1 MVGVNHSPVWGVGG
15 SRWHYT
21 VMFEQTMGRG
31 GGVFELGLNC
41 FAKNLC
47 QWWRHSAVSTVRTQ
61 KYRDGIRSFRDFRFG
76 IQEGRETGDAGRPF
90 EQKRLWKSNG
100 VGAVPAL
107 LIMVEQNM
115 EGGGHLLWLR
125 TPTRCRNK
133 ISAKLMDFQQQ
144 MKKKRRIRPVHE
156 RKKAINGAPKI
167 SCKECS
173 GMC

>member
-1 MVGVNHSPVWGVGG
+1 MAWEVC
-15 SRWHYT
+15 
-21 VMFEQTMGRG
+21 
-31 GGVFELGLNC
+31 ELGLNC

-100 VGAVPAL
+100 VGAVPSL

-115 EGGGHLLWLR
+115 EGGSFTLTTDTHTVSEQNFCKTYGFPAANEKETKNPARSWKKEG
-125 TPTRCRNK
+125 NK
-133 ISAKLMDFQQQ
+133 RGS
-144 MKKKRRIRPVHE
+144 E
-156 RKKAINGAPKI
+156 N
-167 SCKECS
+167 
-173 GMC
+173 

>member
-1 MVGVNHSPVWGVGG
+1 MA
-15 SRWHYT
+15 
-21 VMFEQTMGRG
+21 

-107 LIMVEQNM
+107 LIMVE
-115 EGGGHLLWLR
+115 
-125 TPTRCRNK
+125 
-133 ISAKLMDFQQQ
+133 
-144 MKKKRRIRPVHE
+144 
-156 RKKAINGAPKI
+156 
-167 SCKECS
+167 
-173 GMC
+173 